1 MLKGSVRWL
10 AWVLLLALLLQAYFM
25 VRVGLMTVLNPSS
38 TAFERSAMWQLAQ
51 DKKYH
56 WAQQWV
62 AYADISTHLKKAV
75 IASEDSGFLEHHG
88 IDWDA
93 IDQARKR
100 NAVAQAQAQKKQA
113 QQQKQQQQK
122 QDTARRRI
130 KKLQQQGKPIPDK
143 LQQIAQG
150 YKTPP
155 VVRAKLVGASTI
167 TQQLAKNLFLSGERT
182 LFRKAQEFL
191 LAQYL
196 EWFLSKRRILEIY
209 LNHVEWGAGI
219 YGAEAAAQYYFKR
232 SAAQLTAL
240 QAAKLAVMLPRP
252 RYYQHQQQSR
262 YLNQRAHTIA
272 KRMRAVVL
280 PQ

>member
-1 MLKGSVRWL
+1 MLKSLARWL
-10 AWVLLLALLLQAYFM
+10 GWVLLVAVLLQGYF
-25 VRVGLMTVLNPSS
+25 VARIALMAVVNPSS
-38 TAFERSAMWQLAQ
+38 TAFERAAMWQLAQ
-51 DKKYH
+51 DEKYQ

-62 AYADISTHLKKAV
+62 VYADISKQLKKAV
-75 IASEDSGFLEHHG
+75 IASEDSGFLEHDG

-100 NAVAQAQAQKKQA
+100 NAAAQTQAQKKQA
-113 QQQKQQQQK
+113 QQLKQQQKK
-122 QDTARRRI
+122 QAQARRRM
-130 KKLQQQGKPIPDK
+130 KKLQQQGKPIPK
-143 LQQIAQG
+143 QLQHTAQG
-150 YKTPP
+150 ANPP
-155 VVRAKLVGASTI
+155 QPVRAKLVGASTI

-196 EWFLSKRRILEIY
+196 EYFLSKRRILEIY

-219 YGAEAAAQYYFKR
+219 YGAEAAAQHYFGR
-232 SAAQLTAL
+232 SAAKLNAL

-262 YLNQRAHTIA
+262 YLNKRARTIV
-272 KRMRAVVL
+272 KRMQAVDL
-280 PQ
+280 PP